1 MIYFYKY
8 SLISWQECIFYIS
21 MVKFDPLNLITYNLE
36 YFNFF
41 SGQVSQ
47 SLTNQFIFI
56 NYNNLAQI
64 KCLPFVLQRNCRRT
78 STCLSKKDCETGNLF
93 IHSTVIFVW
102 PSQFFFFF
110 FLPWISFQRLYI
122 RRLYVPYS
130 IKSKMCKM
138 PGLILRCIIILY
150 STKEEKN
157 AVSYNCKTLL
167 LVRHILTLKML
178 KYEKNVHLSLN
189 ELS

>member
-110 FLPWISFQRLYI
+110 FCLELVSNVYISGDFMSHIPLN
-122 RRLYVPYS
+122 
-130 IKSKMCKM
+130 
-138 PGLILRCIIILY
+138 LRCV
-150 STKEEKN
+150 K
-157 AVSYNCKTLL
+157 CQDWF
-167 LVRHILTLKML
+167 
-178 KYEKNVHLSLN
+178 
-189 ELS
+189 

>member
-1 MIYFYKY
+1 
-8 SLISWQECIFYIS
+8 
-21 MVKFDPLNLITYNLE
+21 
-36 YFNFF
+36 
-41 SGQVSQ
+41 
-47 SLTNQFIFI
+47 
-56 NYNNLAQI
+56 
-64 KCLPFVLQRNCRRT
+64 
-78 STCLSKKDCETGNLF
+78 
-93 IHSTVIFVW
+93 
-102 PSQFFFFF
+102 
-110 FLPWISFQRLYI
+110 
-122 RRLYVPYS
+122 
-130 IKSKMCKM
+130 MCKM